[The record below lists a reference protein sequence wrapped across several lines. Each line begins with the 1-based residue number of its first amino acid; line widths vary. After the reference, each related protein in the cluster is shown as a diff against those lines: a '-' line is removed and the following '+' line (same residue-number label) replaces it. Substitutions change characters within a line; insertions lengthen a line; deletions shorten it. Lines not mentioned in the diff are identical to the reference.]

1 MCLSFISATF
11 HAKDPSTSK
20 EMALVE
26 YTPPSIGYTSSH
38 APPSQGLLH
47 ITPSFFFVI
56 YILLKSFYCLLRILI
71 NDYIDA

>member
-26 YTPPSIGYTSSH
+26 YTPPSIGYTSSYP
-38 APPSQGLLH
+38 PPSQGLLH
-47 ITPSFFFVI
+47 ITR
-56 YILLKSFYCLLRILI
+56 SFYCLLRILI